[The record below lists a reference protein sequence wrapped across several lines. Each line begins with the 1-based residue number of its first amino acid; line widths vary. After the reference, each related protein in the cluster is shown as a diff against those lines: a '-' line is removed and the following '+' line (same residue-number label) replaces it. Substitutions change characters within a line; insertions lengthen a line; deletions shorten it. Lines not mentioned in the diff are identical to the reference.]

1 MNEKLHDPQFV
12 ILDLP
17 TKQENIQV
25 PGPYTRSPSLSPRV
39 HPEAELITLTID
51 GKQIK
56 VPPGTLVIEAAKQA
70 SIEIPSYC
78 YYPGLTLQGAC
89 RMCLVAVEKM
99 PKLQTACTTPVTNG
113 MVVRTDTEEV
123 KNARK
128 AMLEFLL
135 TNHPLDCPVC
145 DKGGECEL
153 QDAVF
158 RYGAAETRFNESKL
172 HHEEKQF
179 SNLVYYDWP
188 RCILCYR
195 CVRVCDE
202 GLDVNAYG
210 IGFRGAHSEI
220 IPNQGEK
227 LECEECGMCIDIC
240 PVGALTSGTY
250 RYKTRPWE
258 LTYTGSICNHCGDGC
273 KTTLAVR
280 NNEIIRANNRDHSGF
295 NGEFLCVKG
304 RFGWDFVN
312 HDQRLTA
319 PLVRKAVAPTFRS
332 AAAVTEVHAA
342 LKGGATT
349 NSGQLEPSTWD
360 EALGVVVDRLN
371 GVLKQHGS
379 ASIAVIGSNRTT
391 NEENYLLGRLART
404 VLGTNNLD
412 HHRTGDYASLVRALT
427 QAEATDR
434 YATIEDIFEAS
445 SILVVGNDPTH
456 QHPLIAY
463 QIRQAVRQHNAHLYL
478 LNSQELKL
486 QRQASVSVRVRA
498 NGEPDAIRAL
508 AGIEAAGSGTGIL
521 PVTEHGQDGRGTNG
535 LVTGNAGDLDALRE
549 KLQKE
554 SDTIIIFG
562 DEIRGNDVGELVR
575 WGLTLPGR
583 TRFVALSDYANSR
596 GAADMGLLP
605 DVLPGYQSLADSAAR
620 ECFETLWQSK
630 IATEP
635 GRDIRAIMEGV
646 QTGEI
651 KALLVFG
658 SNPVKTFNVAAEQL
672 SKLDFLMVTELFLTE
687 TAAAADVVLP
697 ATSFA
702 EKSGTVTNTC
712 GQVQALKKTM
722 RKNGT
727 RSDLEILLALARLM
741 GHRWTYK
748 SADDVLR
755 EIVAKVPGYGIAL
768 PNLLVGRA
776 VPTQP
781 AGTPPELTRPD
792 LVFSSRDSLFTS
804 GTVSR
809 YSWALNSVDEARKPH
824 GHIF

>member
-1 MNEKLHDPQFV
+1 MKEQTPNSPFV
-12 ILDLP
+12 ILDMP
-17 TKQENIQV
+17 PKEENLQV

-39 HPEAELITLTID
+39 NPTAEPVTLTIN
-51 GKQIK
+51 GKEVK
-56 VPPGTLVIEAAKQA
+56 VQPGTLVIEAAKQA
-70 SIEIPSYC
+70 GIEIPSYC

-89 RMCLVAVEKM
+89 RMCLVGVEKM
-99 PKLQTACTTPVTNG
+99 PKLQTACTTIATNG
-113 MVVRTDTEEV
+113 MVVHTETEDV

-158 RYGAAETRFNESKL
+158 RYGAAETRFMETKL
-172 HHEEKQF
+172 HHDERQF

-258 LTYTGSICNHCGDGC
+258 MTYTGTICNHCGDGC

-280 NNEIIRANNRDHSGF
+280 NNQIIRANNRDHSGF

-312 HDQRLTA
+312 HNQRLTA
-319 PLVRKAVAPTFRS
+319 PLIRKNGEQETGTWEEALSAVAERLTGI
-332 AAAVTEVHAA
+332 
-342 LKGGATT
+342 LK
-349 NSGQLEPSTWD
+349 E
-360 EALGVVVDRLN
+360 
-371 GVLKQHGS
+371 HGPG
-379 ASIAVIGSNRTT
+379 SIAVIGSNRTT
-391 NEENYLLGRLART
+391 NEENYLLGRFART

-412 HHRTGDYASLVRALT
+412 HHRTADFLSLVGALT
-427 QAEATDR
+427 AANADGR
-434 YATIEDIFEAS
+434 YATIEDIAEAS
-445 SILVVGNDPTH
+445 SILVIGNDPTH

-463 QIRQAVRQHNAHLYL
+463 QIRQAVRQHDARLYL
-478 LNSQELKL
+478 LNSREIKL
-486 QRQASVSVRVRA
+486 QRQAKQSVSVEA
-498 NGEPDAIRAL
+498 GAEAEAIRVL
-508 AGIEAAGSGTGIL
+508 AGKPSPASDGVAA
-521 PVTEHGQDGRGTNG
+521 
-535 LVTGNAGDLDALRE
+535 NAVELASFGERLR
-549 KLQKE
+549 KE

-562 DEIRGNDVGELVR
+562 DEIRGKKVADLVQ
-575 WGLTLPGR
+575 WGLTLPGS
-583 TRFVALSDYANSR
+583 TRFIALGDYANSR

-605 DVLPGYQSLADSAAR
+605 DVLPGYAALSDAAAR
-620 ECFETLWQSK
+620 ERMESVWQAK
-630 IATEP
+630 IPTAP
-635 GRDIRAIMEGV
+635 GRNIRAILEGIEA
-646 QTGEI
+646 GEI

-658 SNPVKTFNVAAEQL
+658 SNPIKTFHLADEHL
-672 SKLDFLMVTELFLTE
+672 GKLEFLMVAELFPTE
-687 TAAAADVVLP
+687 TSEAAHVVLP

-712 GQVQALKKTM
+712 GQVQILKKTM
-722 RKNGT
+722 RKAGT
-727 RSDLEILLALARLM
+727 RSDLEILLALARML
-741 GHRWTYK
+741 GQTWSYRT
-748 SADDVLR
+748 SDDVLR
-755 EIVAKVPGYGIAL
+755 EIIARVPGYAIAL
-768 PNLLVGRA
+768 PSLLVGRA

-781 AGTPPELTRPD
+781 AGTPPELASDD
-792 LVFSSRDSLFTS
+792 LIFSSRDSLFTS

-809 YSWALNSVDEARKPH
+809 YSWALNSVDEAKKPH

>member
-1 MNEKLHDPQFV
+1 
-12 ILDLP
+12 
-17 TKQENIQV
+17 
-25 PGPYTRSPSLSPRV
+25 
-39 HPEAELITLTID
+39 
-51 GKQIK
+51 
-56 VPPGTLVIEAAKQA
+56 
-70 SIEIPSYC
+70 
-78 YYPGLTLQGAC
+78 
-89 RMCLVAVEKM
+89 MCLVAIEKM
-99 PKLQTACTTPVTNG
+99 PKLQTACTTVVAKG
-113 MVVRTDTEEV
+113 MVVLTETEEV

-158 RYGAAETRFNESKL
+158 RYGAAETRFMESKM
-172 HHEEKQF
+172 HHDERQF

-258 LTYTGSICNHCGDGC
+258 LTYTGTICNHCGDGC

-280 NNEIIRANNRDHSGF
+280 NNQIIRANNRDHSGF

-312 HDQRLTA
+312 HAQRLTA
-319 PLVRKAVAPTFRS
+319 PLIRKN
-332 AAAVTEVHAA
+332 
-342 LKGGATT
+342 GAQE
-349 NSGQLEPSTWD
+349 SGTWE
-360 EALGVVVDRLN
+360 EALGLVVERVT
-371 GVLKQHGS
+371 GILKVHGP

-391 NEENYLLGRLART
+391 NEENYLLGRFART

-412 HHRTGDYASLVRALT
+412 HHRTADFPSLVGGLT
-427 QAEATDR
+427 AAQADGR
-434 YATIEDIFEAS
+434 YATIEDIAEAS
-445 SILVVGNDPTH
+445 SLLLVGNDPTH

-463 QIRQAVRQHNAHLYL
+463 QIRQAVRQHDAHLYL
-478 LNSQELKL
+478 LTSREIKL
-486 QRQASVSVRVRA
+486 QRQARQSVTIPA
-498 NGEPDAIRAL
+498 GGEAEAICVL
-508 AGIEAAGSGTGIL
+508 AGIPSSGSNGAVVLAGELASL
-521 PVTEHGQDGRGTNG
+521 DGN
-535 LVTGNAGDLDALRE
+535 LR
-549 KLQKE
+549 KE
-554 SDTIIIFG
+554 SGTIIIFG
-562 DEIRGNDVGELVR
+562 DEIRGKDVADLVN

-583 TRFVALSDYANSR
+583 TRFIALGDYANSR

-605 DVLPGYQSLADSAAR
+605 DVLPGYAALSDAAAR
-620 ECFETLWQSK
+620 ERMESTWQAR
-630 IATEP
+630 IPAVP
-635 GRDIRAIMEGV
+635 GRDIRSILEGV
-646 QTGEI
+646 TSGEI

-658 SNPVKTFNVAAEQL
+658 SNPAKTFPFAKEHL
-672 SKLDFLMVTELFLTE
+672 GELDFLMVAELFPTE
-687 TAAAADVVLP
+687 TTEAAHVVLP

-712 GQVQALKKTM
+712 GQVQILKKTM
-722 RKNGT
+722 RKAGT
-727 RSDLEILLALARLM
+727 RSDLEILLALARML
-741 GHRWTYK
+741 GQTWSYR
-748 SADDVLR
+748 SSDDVLR
-755 EIVAKVPGYGIAL
+755 EIIGRVPGYAVAL

-776 VPTQP
+776 IPTQP
-781 AGTPPELTRPD
+781 AGTPPELASTD
-792 LVFSSRDSLFTS
+792 LIFSSRDSLFTS

-809 YSWALNSVDEARKPH
+809 YSWALNSVDEAKKPH

>member
-1 MNEKLHDPQFV
+1 MSEQTPNSPFV
-12 ILDLP
+12 ILDMP
-17 TKQENIQV
+17 PKEENLHV
-25 PGPYTRSPSLSPRV
+25 PGPYTRSPSLSPRAN
-39 HPEAELITLTID
+39 PAAEPVTLTID
-51 GKQIK
+51 GKEVK

-70 SIEIPSYC
+70 GIEIPSYC

-89 RMCLVAVEKM
+89 RMCLVAIEKM
-99 PKLQTACTTPVTNG
+99 PKLQTACTTVATNG
-113 MVVRTDTEEV
+113 MIVRTDTEDV

-158 RYGAAETRFNESKL
+158 RYGAAETRFMESKL
-172 HHEEKQF
+172 HHDERQF
-179 SNLVYYDWP
+179 SSLVYYDWP

-258 LTYTGSICNHCGDGC
+258 LTYTGTTCNHCGDGC
-273 KTTLAVR
+273 KTTLAIR

-312 HDQRLTA
+312 HDQRLIA
-319 PLVRKAVAPTFRS
+319 PLVRKNGKQET
-332 AAAVTEVHAA
+332 
-342 LKGGATT
+342 
-349 NSGQLEPSTWD
+349 STWE
-360 EALGVVVDRLN
+360 EALGVVAERLT
-371 GVLKQHGS
+371 GILKEHGP
-379 ASIAVIGSNRTT
+379 ASVAVIGSNRTT
-391 NEENYLLGRLART
+391 NEENYLLGRFART

-412 HHRTGDYASLVRALT
+412 HHRTADFPSLVGALT
-427 QAEATDR
+427 AAKAHDC
-434 YATIEDIFEAS
+434 YATIEDLGAAS

-463 QIRQAVRQHNAHLYL
+463 QIRQAVRNHEAHLYL
-478 LNSQELKL
+478 LNSQEIKL
-486 QRQASVSVRVRA
+486 LRQAKQAVTIEA
-498 NGEPDAIRAL
+498 GHEAEAIGVL
-508 AGIEAAGSGTGIL
+508 AGKTSAGS
-521 PVTEHGQDGRGTNG
+521 
-535 LVTGNAGDLDALRE
+535 AGVAGELASLRE
-549 KLQKE
+549 KVGKE
-554 SDTIIIFG
+554 SNTVIVFG
-562 DEIRGNDVGELVR
+562 DEIRGKAVAELVQ

-583 TRFVALSDYANSR
+583 TRFVALGDYANSR

-605 DVLPGYQSLADSAAR
+605 DVLPGYAPLSDAAAR
-620 ECFETLWQSK
+620 ERVESTWQAK
-630 IATEP
+630 IPAAP
-635 GRDIRAIMEGV
+635 GRNLRSILQGIDS
-646 QTGEI
+646 GEV

-658 SNPVKTFNVAAEQL
+658 SNPAKTFQL
-672 SKLDFLMVTELFLTE
+672 AKDHLGKLAFLMVAELFPTE
-687 TAAAADVVLP
+687 TTEAADVVLP

-712 GQVQALKKTM
+712 GQVQILKKTM
-722 RKNGT
+722 RKAGT
-727 RSDLEILLALARLM
+727 RSDLEILLALARLL
-741 GHRWTYK
+741 GHKWSYR

-755 EIVAKVPGYGIAL
+755 EIVARVPGYAIAL

-776 VPTQP
+776 VATQP
-781 AGTPPELTRPD
+781 SGTPPELSTDD
-792 LVFSSRDSLFTS
+792 LVFSSKDSLFTS

-809 YSWALNSVDEARKPH
+809 YSWALNSVDEAKKPH